1 MVARWDGRRS
11 FSHGHGLSTTERR
24 QVERIVED
32 LDRALAEP
40 VTEPTVRRSAK
51 MLVASMKQ
59 SGETFSA
66 ADLVASLVIALNGRR
81 EAALAE
87 AVRRILAFE
96 AEGFSKTFMP
106 ATPEIADLTRR
117 IEQRWA
123 LQRESLA
130 AMLRM
135 DEEPA
140 PVEERQPTAEE
151 MANWRERAARLGRAA
166 AVASH
171 RTSQGSAAACVAAD
185 LERRRSA
192 PIG

>member
-1 MVARWDGRRS
+1 MARWDGRRS
-11 FSHGHGLSTTERR
+11 FSHGHGLSATERR
-24 QVERIVED
+24 QVEQIVGD
-32 LDRALAEP
+32 LNKALAEP

-87 AVRRILAFE
+87 AVRQILAFE
-96 AEGFSKTFMP
+96 ADGFSKKYMP

-130 AMLRM
+130 AMLKM
-135 DEEPA
+135 DEQHA
-140 PVEERQPTAEE
+140 PVKERQPTPEE
-151 MANWRERAARLGRAA
+151 MADWRARAARLGRSA
-166 AVASH
+166 AVASQKAL
-171 RTSQGSAAACVAAD
+171 QGSAAGRVAAD
-185 LERRRSA
+185 LERRRA
-192 PIG
+192 ATTG